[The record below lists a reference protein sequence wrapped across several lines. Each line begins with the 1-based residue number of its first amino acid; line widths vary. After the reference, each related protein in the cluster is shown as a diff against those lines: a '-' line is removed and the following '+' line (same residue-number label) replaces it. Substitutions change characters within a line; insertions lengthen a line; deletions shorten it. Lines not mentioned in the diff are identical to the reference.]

1 MNKKNGNA
9 LFHLKCC
16 PLLLQPIF
24 EIKAVLNF
32 GASDPCGGS
41 PFSDDSDIDKMP
53 SAQGNL

>member
-1 MNKKNGNA
+1 MLPSVTATNFWNK
-9 LFHLKCC
+9 LV
-16 PLLLQPIF
+16 
-24 EIKAVLNF
+24 AVLNF